1 MKPLSLS
8 AARQTLP
15 LAAARRKKLPLSAA
29 RRTLRAAL
37 ADDTAGVHPLG
48 HAWLRG
54 EVLPA
59 IAALTHA
66 ALTHAMPT
74 ATTATDTTDARAD
87 ATLLAAAW
95 TLVGEV
101 YELVDAPRAAV
112 AAYTRARRLAPHV
125 AELRALRADAQAAAK
140 RAPRNVVSESAELLA
155 ADRAKAALAL
165 LSRSRSARA
174 LLARAR
180 TYGALGDA
188 AQVIATFAA
197 LRKTRGPL
205 RLELADWFYLPDA
218 AFESPAFWRA
228 LARLVPRLACG
239 SVFVHANGARDA
251 FDPARAPLSI
261 RVARATWRRVTATQL
276 QRCEQLSR

>member
-1 MKPLSLS
+1 MKPLS
-8 AARQTLP
+8 Q
-15 LAAARRKKLPLSAA
+15 SAA
-29 RRTLRAAL
+29 RRSLRAAL

-54 EVLPA
+54 QVLPA
-59 IAALTHA
+59 IDALTR
-66 ALTHAMPT
+66 AMPT
-74 ATTATDTTDARAD
+74 PPTTPAAPDPNAAPTD
-87 ATLLAAAW
+87 ATLVAAAW

-125 AELRALRADAQAAAK
+125 PELRALRADAQAAAK
-140 RAPRNVVSESAELLA
+140 RAPRDVVSEVAELLA
-155 ADRAKAALAL
+155 ADRAEAALAR
-165 LSRSRSARA
+165 LSKLRSARA

-180 TYGALGDA
+180 AHGALGDA
-188 AQVIATFAA
+188 PQVIATLAA

-218 AFESPAFWRA
+218 AFESPTFWRA
-228 LARLVPRLACG
+228 LARLVPRLREG

-251 FDPARAPLSI
+251 FDPSRAPLSI
-261 RVARATWRRVTATQL
+261 RVARATWRRVIETQL
-276 QRCEQLSR
+276 QRTAQLSR